1 MHPSIDGDTLL
12 YYSLR
17 LRASMAVFDRSKDY
31 FGTGNGGTNG
41 AAMDL
46 GFIFHS
52 FLLLLIHCVRFSWDE
67 ERLEWSDELRVI

>member
-1 MHPSIDGDTLL
+1 MHPSIDGYTLL

-41 AAMDL
+41 AAMDR
-46 GFIFHS
+46 FHIS
-52 FLLLLIHCVRFSWDE
+52 FVFVAFNS
-67 ERLEWSDELRVI
+67 LR